1 MTNKDTFTIE
11 IPNWCKI
18 GFYIR
23 WHAPDR
29 TGHDWVRER
38 IIGYGYD
45 GFFHQAHNCPVYFT
59 RFTEYG
65 KTVELEEELK

>member
-11 IPNWCKI
+11 IPSWCKI
-18 GFYIR
+18 GTRIKWYK
-23 WHAPDR
+23 PDT
-29 TGHDWVRER
+29 TGCDWVYER

-59 RFTEYG
+59 KFTEYG
-65 KTVELEEELK
+65 KTVELAEEYK